1 MAKKLLCLILAL
13 LMILPMITGCSFFK
27 KEEESSD
34 TPTEEVFEL
43 TRELLSSYVIII
55 PNECSEEMGTV
66 ATLLRDQIKKV
77 TGVEPEIKSDFL
89 KEGSSI
95 YCESEYEILLG
106 LVDRAE
112 SKEFHRSLKSND
124 SGYALI
130 NKKIVLGGHN
140 EGAAESS
147 VYLLQS
153 DILKGKADADVIM
166 TSIDQKT
173 VSGAYSY
180 NDITLN
186 GVSISEYTIVYARS
200 GAKNENIIA
209 AELAK
214 RIADISGFVLDIVYD
229 KSSEPAQ
236 YEIHIGDTNRITD
249 AMISERK
256 SQGYSD
262 SHSYISKCEN
272 GVWISGNSYIMLTL
286 AIDRFMNMAKGNGD
300 TGTID
305 VSGNECHKHIA
316 AEVSVMNYNVRYD
329 LETTERDP
337 QGVMTTIAAEDPD
350 VFGAIEV
357 TDKWEAMLK
366 SYFESDYTY
375 VSGKKNQN
383 SASSGEYLPIFFKTA
398 KYELVEQGSKWLSKT
413 PDRPSMYSGAAHY
426 MMYTY
431 VVLKDKATG
440 TRFMYI
446 NAHFEPYQKDSARK
460 VRALQAEQLKA
471 FIEKQSLP
479 VICGGDFNAI
489 PKEEP
494 ISILTTGGNLRY
506 ALNLAKEKTQTAG
519 TMVSEDYTT
528 LGTRVYDYIFV
539 LQSRVSVQ
547 EYKMIDNQDANGK
560 YPSDHIPVS
569 AKVTVYQ

>member
-55 PNECSEEMGTV
+55 PNECSEEMGEV

-249 AMISERK
+249 GMIAERK

-286 AIDRFMNMAKGNGD
+286 AIDRFMSMAKGNGN

-329 LETTERDP
+329 LKTTERDP

-350 VFGAIEV
+350 VFGVLEV
-357 TDKWEAMLK
+357 TSQWEEMLK
-366 SYFESDYTY
+366 AYFEADYTC
-375 VSGKKNQN
+375 VLGKRGST
-383 SASSGEYLPIFFKTA
+383 SANAECNAIFFKTA
-398 KYELVEQGSKWLSKT
+398 KYTLIEQGTKWFSKT
-413 PDRPSMYSGAAHY
+413 PDRQSKYNGADY
-426 MMYTY
+426 YKVFNY
-431 VVLKDKATG
+431 VVLQDKSTG

-446 NAHFEPYQKDSARK
+446 NAHLEPYQTTTAKN

-471 FIEKQSLP
+471 FVEKQTMP
-479 VICGGDFNAI
+479 VILGGDFNAI
-489 PKEEP
+489 PKEDP
-494 ISILTTGGNLRY
+494 ITILNTNGNLRY

-539 LQSRVSVQ
+539 LQSRVTVQ

-560 YPSDHIPVS
+560 YPSDHIPVL

>member
-1 MAKKLLCLILAL
+1 MAKKLLCLTLAL
-13 LMILPMITGCSFFK
+13 LMILPMIAGCSFFK

-55 PNECSEEMGTV
+55 PNECSEEMGAV

-77 TGVEPEIKSDFL
+77 TGVEAEIKSDYVN
-89 KEGSSI
+89 EGSDI

-112 SKEFHRSLKSND
+112 AREFHAELKSND
-124 SGYALI
+124 VGYALI
-130 NKKIVLGGHN
+130 NKKLVIGGHN
-140 EGAAESS
+140 ELAAENS
-147 VYLLQS
+147 VLLFQS
-153 DILKGKADADVIM
+153 DILKSDSDTLMISGEQRI
-166 TSIDQKT
+166 TSGT
-173 VSGAYSY
+173 YSY
-180 NDITLN
+180 SELLLN
-186 GVSISEYTIVYARS
+186 GVSISEYTIVYARA
-200 GAKNENIIA
+200 GASNQNIIA
-209 AELAK
+209 ADLAK
-214 RIADISGFVLDIVYD
+214 RIADVSGFVLDVVYD
-229 KSSEPAQ
+229 KSSEPTTH
-236 YEIHIGDTNRITD
+236 EIHIGDTNRITD
-249 AMISERK
+249 DLIAERNSK
-256 SQGYSD
+256 GFSD
-262 SHSYISKCEN
+262 SHSYISECEN
-272 GVWISGNSYIMLTL
+272 GVWISANSYIMLTL
-286 AIDRFMNMAKGNGD
+286 ALDRFMNY
-300 TGTID
+300 
-305 VSGNECHKHIA
+305 VSGTGESGRIDISGGDCHAHNAIS
-316 AEVSVMNYNVRYD
+316 VSFMNYNVRYD

-383 SASSGEYLPIFFKTA
+383 SASGEYLPIFFKTA

-446 NAHFEPYQKDSARK
+446 NAHLEPYQTAAARK

-506 ALNLAKEKTQTAG
+506 ALNLAKDKLQTAG

-528 LGTRVYDYIFV
+528 LGVRVYDYIFV
-539 LQSRVSVQ
+539 SQSRVSVQ
-547 EYKMIDNQDANGK
+547 EYKMIDNQDENGK

-569 AKVTVYQ
+569 AKVSVYQ

>member
-1 MAKKLLCLILAL
+1 MAKKLLCLTLAL
-13 LMILPMITGCSFFK
+13 LMILPMIAGCSFFK

-55 PNECSEEMGTV
+55 PNECSEEMGAV

-77 TGVEPEIKSDFL
+77 TGVEAEIKSDFI
-89 KEGSSI
+89 KEGSDI
-95 YCESEYEILLG
+95 YRESEYEILLG

-112 SKEFHRSLKSND
+112 AKEFHADLKNND

-130 NKKIVLGGHN
+130 NKKLVIGGHN
-140 EGAAESS
+140 EGAAENS
-147 VYLLQS
+147 VLLFQS
-153 DILKGKADADVIM
+153 DILKSDSDTLMISGEQRI
-166 TSIDQKT
+166 TSGT
-173 VSGAYSY
+173 YSY
-180 NDITLN
+180 SELLLN
-186 GVSISEYTIVYARS
+186 GVSISEYTIVYARA
-200 GAKNENIIA
+200 GASNQNIIA
-209 AELAK
+209 ADLAK
-214 RIADISGFVLDIVYD
+214 RIADVSGFVLDIVYD
-229 KSSEPAQ
+229 KSSEPTQ
-236 YEIHIGDTNRITD
+236 HEIHIGDTNRITD
-249 AMISERK
+249 DLIAERK
-256 SQGYSD
+256 SKGFSD
-262 SHSYISKCEN
+262 SHSYISECEN
-272 GVWISGNSYIMLTL
+272 GVWISANSYIMLTL
-286 AIDRFMNMAKGNGD
+286 ALDRFMNMAKGNSD
-300 TGTID
+300 AGTID
-305 VSGNECHKHIA
+305 VSGNECHKHSA

-337 QGVMTTIAAEDPD
+337 RGVMTTIAAEDPD

-383 SASSGEYLPIFFKTA
+383 SASGEYLPIFFKTA

-446 NAHFEPYQKDSARK
+446 NAHLEPYQTAAARK

-506 ALNLAKEKTQTAG
+506 ALNLAKDKLQTAG

-528 LGTRVYDYIFV
+528 LGVRVYDYIFV
-539 LQSRVSVQ
+539 SQSRVSVQ
-547 EYKMIDNQDANGK
+547 EYKMIDNQDENGK

-569 AKVTVYQ
+569 AKVSVYQ

>member
-1 MAKKLLCLILAL
+1 MAKKLLCLTLAL
-13 LMILPMITGCSFFK
+13 LMILPMIAGCSFFK

-55 PNECSEEMGTV
+55 PNECSEEMGAV

-77 TGVEPEIKSDFL
+77 TGVEAEIKSDYVN
-89 KEGSSI
+89 EGSDI

-112 SKEFHRSLKSND
+112 AREFHAELKSND
-124 SGYALI
+124 VGYALI
-130 NKKIVLGGHN
+130 NKKLVIGGHN
-140 EGAAESS
+140 ELAAENS
-147 VYLLQS
+147 VLLFQS
-153 DILKGKADADVIM
+153 DILKSDSDTLMISGEQRI
-166 TSIDQKT
+166 TSGT
-173 VSGAYSY
+173 YSY
-180 NDITLN
+180 SELLLN
-186 GVSISEYTIVYARS
+186 GVNISEYTIVYARS

-214 RIADISGFVLDIVYD
+214 RIADVSGFVLDIVYD
-229 KSSEPAQ
+229 KSSEPTQ
-236 YEIHIGDTNRITD
+236 HEIHIGETNRITD
-249 AMISERK
+249 GMISERK
-256 SQGYSD
+256 SKGFSD
-262 SHSYISKCEN
+262 SHSYISECEN
-272 GVWISGNSYIMLTL
+272 GVWISANSYIMLTL
-286 AIDRFMNMAKGNGD
+286 ALDRFMNY
-300 TGTID
+300 
-305 VSGNECHKHIA
+305 VSGTGESGRIDISGGDCHAHNAIS
-316 AEVSVMNYNVRYD
+316 VSFMNYNVRYD

-383 SASSGEYLPIFFKTA
+383 SASGEYLPIFFKTA

-506 ALNLAKEKTQTAG
+506 ALNLAKKKTQTAG

-528 LGTRVYDYIFV
+528 LGVRVYDYIFV
-539 LQSRVSVQ
+539 SQSRVSVQ
-547 EYKMIDNQDANGK
+547 EYKMIDNQDEYGK
-560 YPSDHIPVS
+560 YPSDHIPVY

>member
-1 MAKKLLCLILAL
+1 M
-13 LMILPMITGCSFFK
+13 
-27 KEEESSD
+27 
-34 TPTEEVFEL
+34 
-43 TRELLSSYVIII
+43 
-55 PNECSEEMGTV
+55 
-66 ATLLRDQIKKV
+66 
-77 TGVEPEIKSDFL
+77 
-89 KEGSSI
+89 
-95 YCESEYEILLG
+95 
-106 LVDRAE
+106 DRAE
-112 SKEFHRSLKSND
+112 AKEFHADLKNND

-130 NKKIVLGGHN
+130 NKKIVLVGHN
-140 EGAAESS
+140 DSAAENS
-147 VYLLQS
+147 VLLFQS
-153 DILKGKADADVIM
+153 DILKSDSDTLMISGEQRI
-166 TSIDQKT
+166 TSGT
-173 VSGAYSY
+173 YSY
-180 NDITLN
+180 SELLLN
-186 GVSISEYTIVYARS
+186 GVSISEYTIVYARA
-200 GAKNENIIA
+200 GASNQNIIA
-209 AELAK
+209 ADLAK
-214 RIADISGFVLDIVYD
+214 RIADVSGFVLDIVYD
-229 KSSEPAQ
+229 KSSEPTQ
-236 YEIHIGDTNRITD
+236 HEIHIGDTNRITD
-249 AMISERK
+249 DLIAERK
-256 SQGYSD
+256 SKGFSD
-262 SHSYISKCEN
+262 SHSYISECEN
-272 GVWISGNSYIMLTL
+272 GVWISANSYIMLTL
-286 AIDRFMNMAKGNGD
+286 ALDRFMNMAKGNSD
-300 TGTID
+300 AGTID
-305 VSGNECHKHIA
+305 VSGNECHKHSA

-383 SASSGEYLPIFFKTA
+383 SASGEYLPIFFKTA

-446 NAHFEPYQKDSARK
+446 NAHLEPYQTAAARK

-506 ALNLAKEKTQTAG
+506 ALNLAKDKLQTAG

-528 LGTRVYDYIFV
+528 LGVRVYDYIFV
-539 LQSRVSVQ
+539 SQSRVSVQ
-547 EYKMIDNQDANGK
+547 EYKMIDNQDENGK

-569 AKVTVYQ
+569 AKVSVYQ